1 MTVEVLSAGLLLAAS
16 ATALPSLPRR
26 YIHFA
31 FVFVAFEAYL
41 IVGIR
46 AAWVVAAAGAAGA
59 VVRAAWSRP
68 GSADARQGLDVA
80 ISLAAT
86 TVASVA
92 GIGVAAGVARSMHVD
107 YPVPVTPLGAALR
120 FFALLT
126 VLFGVVAGFKAAILH
141 VFARVEPSAVSR
153 AGGESSG
160 SLYFGA
166 AVLGAPMHY
175 VSHSLFVFG
184 GVLAWVGAVGWAF
197 LLNAIIAHELDRVRR
212 ERGLLQELS
221 RNARLVAVGEVTAR
235 MAHQA
240 RHQLGLIGI
249 AAHRIGKH
257 ASSLVGEPALVVHAE
272 LAKLE
277 EVQRELSEMFT
288 NNLRGTGASTGE
300 EPPRSHSPRSNPP
313 RSTEVARSYA
323 DVITAVARRLAPLA
337 ETRGVR
343 VVVGP
348 LEPAAEVRPLHPESV
363 SHGVFNVL
371 ENALVAAASAVR
383 LEAAL
388 RGETLVLSVTDDGP
402 GLEPS
407 VLERIAEPFFT
418 TKPQG
423 TGLGLAI
430 ARAAMAEEGGAL
442 SVANAPAGG
451 CRVELVV
458 STKALREL
466 DFGPLAG
473 GPDVGKDAIGEA
485 RRGDPEH
492 GGHQPPQPW
501 VRRDDR

>member
-41 IVGIR
+41 IVGLR

-59 VVRAAWSRP
+59 VVRAAWSRRGSGRVAWSRP
-68 GSADARQGLDVA
+68 GSGDAAWRSPGSGDARQGLDVA
-80 ISLAAT
+80 TSLAAT

-92 GIGVAAGVARSMHVD
+92 GIGIAAVVARYMHVD
-107 YPVPVTPLGAALR
+107 YPAPVTPLGAALR

-126 VLFGVVAGFKAAILH
+126 VLFGVVAVVKAAILH
-141 VFARVEPSAVSR
+141 VFARVEPGAASR

-277 EVQRELSEMFT
+277 EVQRELSDMFT
-288 NNLRGTGASTGE
+288 NNLRGTRTPAGA
-300 EPPRSHSPRSNPP
+300 EPS
-313 RSTEVARSYA
+313 RSYA
-323 DVITAVARRLAPLA
+323 EVIASVVLRLAPLA

-430 ARAAMAEEGGAL
+430 ARAAITEEGGAL
-442 SVANAPAGG
+442 RVTNAPAGG

-458 STKALREL
+458 AAGSRSR
-466 DFGPLAG
+466 GPPVL
-473 GPDVGKDAIGEA
+473 
-485 RRGDPEH
+485 
-492 GGHQPPQPW
+492 
-501 VRRDDR
+501 